1 MSAGRG
7 HQQGRSSGLWLRNA
21 SVWAA
26 LLGLLLLSMLLAY
39 IPMGP
44 VTVASGVAIAVVKST
59 LVLVFFMELVRSRAL
74 IRLAALAGLIFV
86 AVMFALTLADVL
98 TRAGKI

>member
-7 HQQGRSSGLWLRNA
+7 RQEGWLLRLWLRNA

-26 LLGLLLLSMLLAY
+26 LLGLLVLSMFLAY

-44 VTVASGVAIAVVKST
+44 VTVTSGVAIAVIKSS
-59 LVLVFFMELVRSRAL
+59 LVLVFFMELIRSRAL

-98 TRAGKI
+98 TRTGKI